1 MSKKSQNIN
10 GFAQDIIGRF
20 TLSNRTHNSQCKYH
34 IDRMIQGIRYNTD
47 MKHKKIA
54 ELEEQSGNMIHR
66 HQQHGELLD
75 QDKLLQNEQDI
86 AWQKDQIA
94 INEDFKAYLQEA
106 FTQLFPEVDKQA
118 EQMDNII
125 AKYST
130 TTSKKLKAV

>member
-54 ELEEQSGNMIHR
+54 ELEEQSGDMIHR

>member
-10 GFAQDIIGRF
+10 GFAQDIICRF

>member
-54 ELEEQSGNMIHR
+54 ELEEMSGDMIHR

-94 INEDFKAYLQEA
+94 INEDLKAYLQEA

>member
-34 IDRMIQGIRYNTD
+34 IDRMINGIQFNTD
-47 MKHKKIA
+47 MKLKRIE
-54 ELEEQSGNMIHR
+54 ELEEMSGDMIHR

-75 QDKLLQNEQDI
+75 QDKLLQNENDI
-86 AWQKDQIA
+86 QWQKDQVA

-130 TTSKKLKAV
+130 TTKKKLKAV

>member
-1 MSKKSQNIN
+1 
-10 GFAQDIIGRF
+10 
-20 TLSNRTHNSQCKYH
+20 
-34 IDRMIQGIRYNTD
+34 MIQGIRYNTD

-54 ELEEQSGNMIHR
+54 ELEEQSGDMIHR